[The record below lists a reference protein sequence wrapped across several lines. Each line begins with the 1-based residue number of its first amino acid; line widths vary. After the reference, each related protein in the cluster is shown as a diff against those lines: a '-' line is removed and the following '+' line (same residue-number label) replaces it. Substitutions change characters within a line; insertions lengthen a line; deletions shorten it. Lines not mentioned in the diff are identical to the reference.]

1 FYFFTLSKTLKDR
14 LPRHLRWLAMTNLFM
29 LIFILTV
36 TDFFDSLKS
45 CSNMSSSE
53 YYKFDFSRGMY

>member
-1 FYFFTLSKTLKDR
+1 MQFALTKLRSKSKYLIFFTLSKTLKDR

-36 TDFFDSLKS
+36 TDFFDSL
-45 CSNMSSSE
+45 E
-53 YYKFDFSRGMY
+53 IPG

>member
-1 FYFFTLSKTLKDR
+1 MFYFFTLSKTLKDR

-36 TDFFDSLKS
+36 TDFFDSLRNCPVDS
-45 CSNMSSSE
+45 C
-53 YYKFDFSRGMY
+53 FDQCKHRSIP